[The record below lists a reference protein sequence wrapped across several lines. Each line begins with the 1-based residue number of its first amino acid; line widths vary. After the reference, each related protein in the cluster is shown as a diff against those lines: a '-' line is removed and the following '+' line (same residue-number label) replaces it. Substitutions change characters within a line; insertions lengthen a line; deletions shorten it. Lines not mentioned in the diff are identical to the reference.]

1 MSIFI
6 RPNRWL
12 RVRVSRR
19 GTRVGVGPRWLRF
32 WTGGGGG
39 DGVSTG
45 GGPFTLYR
53 PIRRR
58 RW

>member
-6 RPNRWL
+6 RPNRRL

-45 GGPFTLYR
+45 VGPFTLYR

>member
-6 RPNRWL
+6 RPSRWL

-19 GTRVGVGPRWLRF
+19 STRVGVGLRWLRV
-32 WTGGGGG
+32 WTG

-58 RW
+58 RQ

>member
-6 RPNRWL
+6 RPGRWL

-19 GTRVGVGPRWLRF
+19 GTRIGVGPRWLRF
-32 WTGGGGG
+32 WTGGGG
-39 DGVSTG
+39 DVSTG
-45 GGPFTLYR
+45 WGPFTLYR

-58 RW
+58 RP